1 MKNNK
6 KLGLLILATLL
17 LSSCGL
23 KDQISNIE
31 YDNEEKLDFKVEE
44 KKYKEIVEKDEKMKD
59 LDKEEEERIKQKE
72 EQKKK
77 KEEEEKKK
85 KELEKK
91 YLVNTDVLN
100 VRKEAKADGEL
111 LGELKQGAEIEA
123 LEEVTAT
130 DSKVW
135 IKFKTSDGKEA
146 FVLKEFL
153 KKKEESTNTSQSGTD
168 SNQESPKKYKVI
180 TDILN
185 VRLGAGETFDV
196 IGSYKENDLIEIS
209 DKKTDEQ
216 GRQWYMIKFEGKD
229 AYVLSE
235 FLQEQ
240 AN

>member
-72 EQKKK
+72 EEKKK

-123 LEEVTAT
+123 LEEVTAS

-153 KKKEESTNTSQSGTD
+153 KKKEESTNTSQSGTA